1 MFLYIL
7 LIIGLILLGL
17 LYRYLPSKRIFFFFC
32 LTLCAAGSVAYFF
45 WPVKTPEPAVMTE
58 EEVNYQLEQQQIFAT
73 WYAGYQKDLSELD
86 RNWQWYHNI
95 LENFKEDNISIQTT
109 YVRLKQLEQDS
120 QLLRDRINH
129 NTPPLALNDGC
140 YDLLIEVMK
149 KTNAYAEAQYRT
161 IALTK
166 AAADPANLRTTDQAE
181 QSRMLQAVMIREQPV
196 GLYTAKEI
204 AAIRDYLDIEQD
216 NRPQKQ

>member
-1 MFLYIL
+1 MFLYLL

-32 LTLCAAGSVAYFF
+32 LTLFAAGSIAFF
-45 WPVKTPEPAVMTE
+45 LWPVKTPEPSVMTE
-58 EEVNYQLEQQQIFAT
+58 EELNYQTEQQQIFAT
-73 WYAGYQKDLSELD
+73 WYAGYQKDLNELD

-120 QLLRDRINH
+120 QLLRNRINH
-129 NTPPLALNDGC
+129 KVPPLALNDGC

-149 KTNAYAEAQYRT
+149 KTNAYADAQYRT

-181 QSRMLQAVMIREQPV
+181 QSRMLQSIMIREQPV

-204 AAIRDYLDIEQD
+204 AAIRDFLDIQQD
-216 NRPQKQ
+216 LPAKN

>member
-32 LTLCAAGSVAYFF
+32 LTLVAAGSIVYFF
-45 WPVKTPEPAVMTE
+45 WPVQKTEPSVMTE
-58 EEVNYQLEQQQIFAT
+58 EELNYQAEQQQIFAT

-161 IALTK
+161 VALTK
-166 AAADPANLRTTDQAE
+166 AAADPANLRTNDQAE
-181 QSRMLQAVMIREQPV
+181 QSRMLQAIMIREQPV

-204 AAIRDYLDIEQD
+204 SAIRDYLDIQPDLPNE
-216 NRPQKQ
+216 K